1 MWKKYPES
9 TVKIVTVEELQAMMG
24 KPIAEFTEVERESVG
39 KSCVVVQNRT
49 CAAFDQAQSQVRSAK
64 QEVMTITLRVVFMFL
79 VLMKINS
86 DLNWSWWFIFSPFFV
101 TSLCICWG
109 KLQDHSVVQ
118 ASVEEKIINQSVNEN
133 NATDYGAMEEGQGQS
148 QGQTNT
154 NNEEP
159 PTPLTQEEM
168 EEMKA
173 RVVQSS
179 SRLATS
185 CCIQIFLLILLCLGL
200 SKIQGAGFTTFWLI
214 SPFLFVASLILCL
227 LGCMIFCVAPM
238 DGTEEDMYYNM
249 NNPAYSPNTG
259 GVYSAPVASTAS
271 AATTASAPVVV
282 PLPPPA
288 ATTNNTADAAAATSS
303 QSPPVLVPTPVPPTS
318 TNVTPQ
324 PTEEPISKS
333 TPTVATAGAPVNA
346 PAPGLG
352 SVATATATPATTLES
367 NLSVNPSDEEKEP
380 MVTKETIMAPPA
392 PQVDLLD
399 DQNTT
404 KTHGMN
410 DSPQPSDELRELVP
424 TPSEVNDLD

>member
-1 MWKKYPES
+1 
-9 TVKIVTVEELQAMMG
+9 
-24 KPIAEFTEVERESVG
+24 
-39 KSCVVVQNRT
+39 
-49 CAAFDQAQSQVRSAK
+49 
-64 QEVMTITLRVVFMFL
+64 
-79 VLMKINS
+79 
-86 DLNWSWWFIFSPFFV
+86 
-101 TSLCICWG
+101 
-109 KLQDHSVVQ
+109 
-118 ASVEEKIINQSVNEN
+118 
-133 NATDYGAMEEGQGQS
+133 
-148 QGQTNT
+148 
-154 NNEEP
+154 
-159 PTPLTQEEM
+159 
-168 EEMKA
+168 
-173 RVVQSS
+173 
-179 SRLATS
+179 
-185 CCIQIFLLILLCLGL
+185 
-200 SKIQGAGFTTFWLI
+200 
-214 SPFLFVASLILCL
+214 
-227 LGCMIFCVAPM
+227 M

-259 GVYSAPVASTAS
+259 GAYSAPVASAAS

-303 QSPPVLVPTPVPPTS
+303 QSTPVLVPTPVPPTS

-352 SVATATATPATTLES
+352 SVASTAATSVPATTLES

-399 DQNTT
+399 DHNTT

-410 DSPQPSDELRELVP
+410 NSPQPSDELRELVP
-424 TPSEVNDLD
+424 TASEVNDLD